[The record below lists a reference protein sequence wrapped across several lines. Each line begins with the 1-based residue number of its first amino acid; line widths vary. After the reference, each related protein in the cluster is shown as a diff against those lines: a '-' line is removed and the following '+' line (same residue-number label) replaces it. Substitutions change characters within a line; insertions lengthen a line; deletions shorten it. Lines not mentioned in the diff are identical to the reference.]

1 MFPSLKHEHDTTM
14 KKFFCVLLL
23 LTALVSSRAEL
34 FSQAKVPVKIT
45 GIRSNLGSIRLAVYQ
60 NRQQYE
66 SNKPALKR
74 IIPKANI
81 HGGTLSIDVDLE
93 YGVYGIAI
101 LDDENDNGKMDYG
114 LVLPSEGF
122 GFSNY
127 YLTGLT
133 QPSFENFK
141 IQIKK
146 DDLLTVVVKMKY
158 F

>member
-1 MFPSLKHEHDTTM
+1 M

-23 LTALVSSRAEL
+23 LTALVYSRVEL
-34 FSQAKVPVKIT
+34 FSQAKVPIKIT

-66 SNKPALKR
+66 NNKPSLKR
-74 IIPKANI
+74 IIPKATLRN
-81 HGGTLSIDVDLE
+81 GTLSVDVDLE
-93 YGVYGIAI
+93 DGVYGIAI

-127 YLTGLT
+127 YLTSLS